1 MKFENCLE
9 KTLSGNYLKPPSKNL
24 IGRYFSKG
32 LSPDGK
38 SVINT
43 KGDNAPVVRRHCA
56 KGDGFNGSYISY
68 PVSVAQ
74 SALPSAGLTY
84 FDLEITVGVDVP
96 ATGMFAGMFSV
107 FTGSNRHIYIYQNA
121 NNTEFK
127 MLTRNS
133 TNTGNVVSGAIGGL
147 SSPPSAGDVL
157 NFVFESGSPNS
168 TIKLYLNGV
177 LKDTANIT
185 IDKIYNP
192 EYATNTLGILGY
204 TANNTIMAMARVRFT
219 NSSGLVFD
227 SNYERNTYDLISGTA
242 GTIAG
247 TVDLESTY
255 ENADGVYSY
264 NLNNGFDRYTDDATG
279 LITRDVP
286 YIDGVPVVS
295 SITGYTKQ
303 SSHPAGQNNMAW
315 GFVKIDL
322 DIMDK
327 SNATYWKDSVRAL
340 DSYDSENPK
349 FHLISE
355 LTKDFFDTHL
365 EDDFKKIVF
374 VCNNSVKSQNLLI
387 YSENQE
393 GIALQRIEKW
403 IETIGDR
410 GL

>member
-1 MKFENCLE
+1 
-9 KTLSGNYLKPPSKNL
+9 
-24 IGRYFSKG
+24 
-32 LSPDGK
+32 
-38 SVINT
+38 
-43 KGDNAPVVRRHCA
+43 
-56 KGDGFNGSYISY
+56 
-68 PVSVAQ
+68 
-74 SALPSAGLTY
+74 
-84 FDLEITVGVDVP
+84 
-96 ATGMFAGMFSV
+96 
-107 FTGSNRHIYIYQNA
+107 
-121 NNTEFK
+121 
-127 MLTRNS
+127 
-133 TNTGNVVSGAIGGL
+133 
-147 SSPPSAGDVL
+147 
-157 NFVFESGSPNS
+157 
-168 TIKLYLNGV
+168 
-177 LKDTANIT
+177 
-185 IDKIYNP
+185 
-192 EYATNTLGILGY
+192 
-204 TANNTIMAMARVRFT
+204 
-219 NSSGLVFD
+219 
-227 SNYERNTYDLISGTA
+227 
-242 GTIAG
+242 
-247 TVDLESTY
+247 
-255 ENADGVYSY
+255 GVYSY